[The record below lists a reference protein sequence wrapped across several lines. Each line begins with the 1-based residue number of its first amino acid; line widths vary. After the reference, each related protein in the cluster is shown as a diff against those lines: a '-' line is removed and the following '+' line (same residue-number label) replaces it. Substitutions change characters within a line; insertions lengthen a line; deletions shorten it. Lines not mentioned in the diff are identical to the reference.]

1 LATAYNESRWGV
13 YISIRLG
20 DKKEKNDSNE
30 NENKQTTIDNTNI
43 TCNTNYSNDSNVWYP
58 SQIQAAGQS
67 TSP

>member
-1 LATAYNESRWGV
+1 LATAYNGSRWSV

-30 NENKQTTIDNTNI
+30 NENKQTTIGNANV
-43 TCNTNYSNDSNVWYP
+43 TCNTGYSNDSNGWYP
-58 SQIQAAGQS
+58 GQIQAAGQS

>member
-1 LATAYNESRWGV
+1 MDLDGV

-30 NENKQTTIDNTNI
+30 NENKQTTIGNANV
-43 TCNTNYSNDSNVWYP
+43 TCNTDYSNDSNGWYP

>member
-1 LATAYNESRWGV
+1 M
-13 YISIRLG
+13 YISIRLS

-43 TCNTNYSNDSNVWYP
+43 TCNTKYPNDSNVWYP

>member
-1 LATAYNESRWGV
+1 MDLYGV

-20 DKKEKNDSNE
+20 YKKEKNDSNE
-30 NENKQTTIDNTNI
+30 NKQTTIGNANV
-43 TCNTNYSNDSNVWYP
+43 TCTTDYSNDSNGWYP